1 MSKQRKTLLCLI
13 TMGLLY
19 LMLGS
24 TTLNVKATELDKEEQ
39 VTEVTQDEPKEENQI
54 QSPTPAVATIY
65 ELSPEVIAYCKAASI
80 EFSVNEYILEAL
92 VFTES
97 HGKSDAK
104 NGNHVGLTQ
113 LKPAYFQDVM
123 TLLNITDP
131 TNPKDNVRI
140 CAYKL
145 AQWSEKYDNNVYLML
160 DCWHKGE
167 GKAVAQFNA
176 KGNSYNKTICNNADL
191 LSAIAVSA
199 KAELEPKEEKIEITV
214 VADTT
219 S

>member
-97 HGKSDAK
+97 V
-104 NGNHVGLTQ
+104 NLT
-113 LKPAYFQDVM
+113 LKMEA
-123 TLLNITDP
+123 T
-131 TNPKDNVRI
+131 
-140 CAYKL
+140 
-145 AQWSEKYDNNVYLML
+145 
-160 DCWHKGE
+160 
-167 GKAVAQFNA
+167 
-176 KGNSYNKTICNNADL
+176 
-191 LSAIAVSA
+191 
-199 KAELEPKEEKIEITV
+199 
-214 VADTT
+214 
-219 S
+219 